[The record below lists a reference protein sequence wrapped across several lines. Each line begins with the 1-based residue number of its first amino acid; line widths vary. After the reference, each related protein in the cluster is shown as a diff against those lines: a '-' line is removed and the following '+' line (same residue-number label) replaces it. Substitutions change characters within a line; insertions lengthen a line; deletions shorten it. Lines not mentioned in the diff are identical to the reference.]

1 VTIDAIF
8 ISFKLGKMELE
19 IVEEFDEKL
28 QKNFYV
34 LYKKRMLF
42 WHYVLLDSDL
52 YHVEQKA
59 EKIMAN
65 GNKKIRNKIVKQY
78 KG

>member
-1 VTIDAIF
+1 
-8 ISFKLGKMELE
+8 MELE

-52 YHVEQKA
+52 YYVEQKA

-65 GNKKIRNKIVKQY
+65 GNKKIHNKIVKQY